1 MRFCFNTISNSV
13 ISILDPLIAFS
24 YKPIICCFNVANCV
38 ASKSLKSNPT
48 IVIVISTLLDSELST
63 ISLKA
68 KSLVSTPDISRSDI
82 TCLTNSSSTTSNGV
96 YDSSSRMTVGSI
108 PKKPKAL
115 LIWYVLIS
123 SGTPG
128 GLLVSNTLNEQAGES
143 VPSTIVLL
151 STSEL
156 LNPFMYNTSWK
167 SPVPCK
173 PLLGS
178 EKAINIFSELV
189 K

>member
-1 MRFCFNTISNSV
+1 MRFCFNNISNSV
-13 ISILDPLIAFS
+13 ISILDPLIAVS
-24 YKPIICCFNVANCV
+24 YKLIISCFNVANCV
-38 ASKSLKSNPT
+38 ASKSFKSNPT
-48 IVIVISTLLDSELST
+48 IVNVISTLLESSLST

-68 KSLVSTPDISRSDI
+68 KSLVSIPDTFRSDI
-82 TCLTNSSSTTSNGV
+82 TCFTESSPTTSNGV
-96 YDSSSRMTVGSI
+96 YVSSSRMTVGSI
-108 PKKPKAL
+108 PKKPNEL

-167 SPVPCK
+167 SPVPRK
-173 PLLGS
+173 PLLAS
-178 EKAINIFSELV
+178 DQLINIFPELL
-189 K
+189 